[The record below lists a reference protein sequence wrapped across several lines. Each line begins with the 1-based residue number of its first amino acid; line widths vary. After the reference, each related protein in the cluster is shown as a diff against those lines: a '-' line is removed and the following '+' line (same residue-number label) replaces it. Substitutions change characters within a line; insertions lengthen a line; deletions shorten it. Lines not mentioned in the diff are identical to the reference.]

1 MRLSMTSIA
10 MHSIERELDAES
22 LLHREGD
29 EPEGDDDDAGT
40 RYREVFTRERRHR
53 RHHGDPG
60 EHVHVL
66 GNERE
71 ADEARSN
78 ERDIAEAEIER
89 YGLNEARTHDD
100 HYADDEQG
108 ARHHEWK

>member
-22 LLHREGD
+22 LLHRDGDDAEGD
-29 EPEGDDDDAGT
+29 NDDTGT
-40 RYREVFTRERRHR
+40 RYREVFTRERGHR

-71 ADEARSN
+71 TDEACSD

-89 YGLNEARTHDD
+89 YGLDEARAHD
-100 HYADDEQG
+100 
-108 ARHHEWK
+108 